1 MAMEAMGSAAT
12 APTEGKWRGW
22 SRPRD
27 KFGLLRGIPKIPFAI
42 LLRFVFFG
50 LFGSFVVPH
59 DPVARSLSKRLL
71 PPAWEQDGS
80 WDHILGTDGLG
91 RDVLSR
97 VIVGARSSML
107 IGLVTVGL
115 AGAVGTL
122 VGMLSGYFGGVVD
135 YILMRITD
143 AMMAI
148 PFLVVALALAVVF
161 NPSITLLITI
171 LIVFGWASYARII
184 RSVTLQLRNTEF
196 VTLARI
202 GGCSHARTIRRH
214 ILPNVA
220 NTFVVLAT
228 LQLAT
233 IIVAEASLSFL
244 GVGVPP
250 PTPSWGSMLSDG
262 RQFVS
267 SAWWISVPPGICIT
281 AVVLSVNVI
290 GDWMRTRLDPRFREL

>member
-1 MAMEAMGSAAT
+1 MSINTVANPTAGS
-12 APTEGKWRGW
+12 PRW
-22 SRPRD
+22 RPRAS
-27 KFGLLRGIPKIPFAI
+27 FGQPFAALRGIPKIPFVVLI
-42 LLRFVFFG
+42 VFLFMG
-50 LFGSFVVPH
+50 FFGSFIVPH
-59 DPVARSLSKRLL
+59 DPVQQSLTHRLQ
-71 PPAWEQDGS
+71 PPAWEEGGS
-80 WDHILGTDGLG
+80 WTYALGTDGLG

-97 VIVGARSSML
+97 VVVGARSSML
-107 IGLVTVGL
+107 IGLATVFI
-115 AGAVGTL
+115 AGTLGTL
-122 VGMLSGYFGGVVD
+122 VGVLSGYFGGTVD
-135 YILMRITD
+135 YLLMRLTD

-161 NPSITLLITI
+161 NPSIVLLISI
-171 LIVFGWASYARII
+171 LVVFGWAGYARVI
-184 RSVTLQLRNTEF
+184 RSVTLQLRTSEF
-196 VTLARI
+196 VTLAHV

-281 AVVLSVNVI
+281 VVVLSVNVI
-290 GDWMRTRLDPRFREL
+290 GDWLRVRLDPRFREL

>member
-1 MAMEAMGSAAT
+1 MAMEAVGSAF
-12 APTEGKWRGW
+12 PW
-22 SRPRD
+22 SRPKD

-42 LLRFVFFG
+42 LLMFVFFG

-59 DPVARSLSKRLL
+59 DPVGQSLSKRLL
-71 PPAWEQDGS
+71 PPVWEKDGG

-97 VIVGARSSML
+97 VVVGARSSML
-107 IGLVTVGL
+107 IGLATVGV

-122 VGMLSGYFGGVVD
+122 VGMLSGYFGGWVD
-135 YILMRITD
+135 YVLMRITD
-143 AMMAI
+143 AMIAI

-171 LIVFGWASYARII
+171 LVVFGWAGYARII

-202 GGCSHARTIRRH
+202 GGCSNARTIRRH

-220 NTFVVLAT
+220 NTFVVLST

-267 SAWWISVPPGICIT
+267 SAWWISIPPGICIT

-290 GDWMRTRLDPRFREL
+290 GDWLRTRLDPRFREL